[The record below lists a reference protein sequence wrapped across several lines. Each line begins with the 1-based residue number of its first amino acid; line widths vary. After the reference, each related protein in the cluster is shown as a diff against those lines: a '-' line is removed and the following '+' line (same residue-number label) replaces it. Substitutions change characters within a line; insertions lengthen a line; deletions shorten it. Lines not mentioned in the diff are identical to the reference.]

1 MLERSHHPVQHRG
14 HWNSTSLSFFWERIR
29 LSLNTIHTANSV
41 IRMPCPKSPN
51 ITANRKGKVMTVYGA
66 TREPEGKTGGK

>member
-1 MLERSHHPVQHRG
+1 MLQRPHHPVQCRG
-14 HWNSTSLSFFWERIR
+14 HRNSTSFSCFWERIR

-41 IRMPCPKSPN
+41 IKMPCPKSPN

-66 TREPEGKTGGK
+66 TKEPEEKARGK